1 MQYESIEQCKKKTIQ
16 TCQMDR
22 EVVSRYTNG
31 KIKPIVS
38 SCSLEVKEQAFSQ
51 HRQAKMMDAK
61 YKYIYAGSPK

>member
-1 MQYESIEQCKKKTIQ
+1 
-16 TCQMDR
+16 MDR